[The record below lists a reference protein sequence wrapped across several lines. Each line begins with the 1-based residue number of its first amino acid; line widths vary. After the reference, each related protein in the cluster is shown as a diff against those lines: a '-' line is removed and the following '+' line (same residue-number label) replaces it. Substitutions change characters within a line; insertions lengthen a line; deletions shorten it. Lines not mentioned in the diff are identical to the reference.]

1 MIYFYQLSL
10 IFSSNPILFLF
21 FLGYAFF
28 FFASLVLLL
37 LLFLWSFFLARKD
50 KS

>member
-28 FFASLVLLL
+28 FFCLSDALITFIFVV
-37 LLFLWSFFLARKD
+37 FFFGQEG
-50 KS
+50 